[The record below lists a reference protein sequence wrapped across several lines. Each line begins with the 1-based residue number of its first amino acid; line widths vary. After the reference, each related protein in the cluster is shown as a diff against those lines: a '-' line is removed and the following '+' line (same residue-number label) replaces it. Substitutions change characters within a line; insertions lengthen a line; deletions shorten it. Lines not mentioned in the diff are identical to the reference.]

1 MKENFKSGF
10 IAIIGRPNAGKS
22 TLINKLIGRKIA
34 IISDKPQTTR
44 NEVIGILTKKGEY
57 QLIFI
62 DTPGIH
68 KPKNNLGEFMM
79 NTVRKS
85 LKNADLIMYMVDSG
99 KAFGKGEEYAI
110 EILKKIKAPI
120 ILAINKI
127 DLAPKEE
134 ILPIINHYKDLIDL
148 QNIVPI
154 SALKDDNLEELREKI
169 IENIDIGPQY
179 YPEEETSATIG
190 EKELVGEIIRE
201 KILFLTKEEIPHSV
215 VVVIEMIEEKSRLVK
230 VYGSI
235 FVERKS
241 QKGILIGK
249 SGSMIKKIGQMS
261 RLELE
266 KLWGMKVYLNLL
278 IKVKDNWRKKEQDL
292 KYFGFR

>member
-44 NEVIGILTKKGEY
+44 NEVIGILTKKDEY

-85 LKNADLIMYMVDSG
+85 LKNADLIIYMVDSG

-110 EILKKIKAPI
+110 EIFKKIKAPI
-120 ILAINKI
+120 IIAINKI
-127 DLAPKEE
+127 DLTPKEE
-134 ILPIINHYKDLIDL
+134 ILPVINRYKDLIDL

-154 SALKDDNLEELREKI
+154 SALKEDNLEELKKKI
-169 IENIDIGPQY
+169 IENIDVGPQY
-179 YPEEETSATIG
+179 YPEEETSVIG

-215 VVVIEMIEEKSRLVK
+215 AVVIEMIEEEGRLVK

-249 SGSMIKKIGQMS
+249 SGSMLKKIGQMS
-261 RLELE
+261 RVELE